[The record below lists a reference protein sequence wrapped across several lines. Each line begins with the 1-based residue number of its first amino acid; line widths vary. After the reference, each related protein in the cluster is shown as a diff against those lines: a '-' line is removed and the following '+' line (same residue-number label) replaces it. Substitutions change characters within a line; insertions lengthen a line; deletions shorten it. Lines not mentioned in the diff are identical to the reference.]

1 MTSAAPHHHDLTPF
15 SHSHSF
21 AGEGAAERTR
31 ALWWVTWITL
41 ATMAVELAAGWWSG
55 SLALLADGW
64 HMGTHALALGGAA
77 LAAVAARRAQ
87 DSARFAF
94 GGWKIEVLAAYSSG
108 LLLLAVGLWIGI
120 DAIAA
125 LRAPRVVAYT
135 EALVVA
141 TLGLAVN
148 LVCALILARAGGGH
162 LHAHGGHA
170 QGHDHAHHGH
180 DHDHNFSAA
189 YLHVL
194 ADALT
199 SLLAMAALAG
209 GLWWGV
215 DWLDPVVALV
225 GALVI
230 GRWAVGVLRESA
242 RALVDA
248 SAPPRLGAQVRAL
261 IEGDGDAKL
270 ADLHVWQVGPGCYAA
285 ALSIVADAP
294 QPAAHYSARLKAVKT
309 LRHAT
314 IEVHRCMGSD
324 AASPA

>member
-1 MTSAAPHHHDLTPF
+1 MAATSPAPLHPHSHDLSPF
-15 SHSHSF
+15 AHSHQY
-21 AGEGAAERTR
+21 ADAGAAARTR

-41 ATMAVELAAGWWSG
+41 AAMALELAAGYWAG
-55 SLALLADGW
+55 SLALVADGW

-77 LAAVAARRAQ
+77 LAALAARRVQ

-94 GGWKIEVLAAYSSG
+94 GGWKIEVLSAYTSG
-108 LLLLAVGLWIGI
+108 LLLLAAGVWIGI
-120 DAIAA
+120 DALAA
-125 LRAPRVVAYT
+125 LRTPRTVAYG

-141 TLGLAVN
+141 VLGLGVN
-148 LVCALILARAGGGH
+148 LACALILARAGGRH
-162 LHAHGGHA
+162 AHAHGQGP
-170 QGHDHAHHGH
+170 GHDH
-180 DHDHNFSAA
+180 DHDHNFGAA

-194 ADALT
+194 ADAFT
-199 SLLAMAALAG
+199 SVLAIGALAG
-209 GLWWGV
+209 GLWWGLG
-215 DWLDPVVALV
+215 WLDPVVALV
-225 GALVI
+225 GAVVI

-248 SAPPRLGAQVRAL
+248 SAPPRLAAQVRAL

-294 QPAAHYSARLKAVKT
+294 LSADQYGARLKPVRA

-314 IEVHRCMGSD
+314 IEVHRCPG
-324 AASPA
+324 